1 MPNSLDQLFL
11 SSYRMVV
18 RVSSRIRTNFDE
30 KLTIYSALSQGLIL
44 NTQANPNATAGQA
57 PSATSNNNFID
68 VSTAILVSLN
78 DC

>member
-57 PSATSNNNFID
+57 ASATSNNNFID
-68 VSTAILVSLN
+68 VSTVILVSLN